1 MSATSAKL
9 LVSEDQVLSTAYS
22 TIAIATVFTA
32 ARFAVRWTQQQR
44 EFQIEDGISIFS
56 WVSFLVMAIL
66 YIVVT
71 PFLYRVDIAVSTG
84 QLYADLLKDSLFV
97 IEIFF
102 ANTIIFWI
110 VLWSVKLSLL
120 FLYRRLFV
128 GLPDQMKWW
137 WAVLIFTILM
147 FIGCVISNLTSCSSM
162 HAWFT
167 PGECSTHRD
176 AIAQVASLYFSFAVD
191 VITDIM
197 IMLLPWKLIWL
208 LRLPFMEKLALS
220 GVFCVGV
227 VCVIMAIIR
236 AVSVG
241 IESRSE
247 NTPSSSWLMLWGLI
261 EAAIAVVVGTLPAFA
276 IFFRSQT
283 HSRRY
288 GSYPNGSDE
297 RAPTRSNHSGSNGI
311 HHPSQKIKL
320 NSINVTRTLEITRSS
335 HSNDMDQDEAP
346 LHNSYAR

>member
-1 MSATSAKL
+1 MSSTAARL
-9 LVSEDQVLSTAYS
+9 LVSKDQVLSTGYS
-22 TIAIATVFTA
+22 TIAITTVFTI
-32 ARFAVRWTQQQR
+32 ARFAVRWTQQKG
-44 EFQIEDGISIFS
+44 ELQIEDGICLFS

-71 PFLYRVDIAVSTG
+71 PALYRVDTAVSTG
-84 QLYADLLKDSLFV
+84 QFYPELLKDSLYV
-97 IEIFF
+97 TEIFF

-137 WAVLIFTILM
+137 WAVLIFTLLM
-147 FIGCVISNLTSCSSM
+147 FIGCVISNFTSCSSM

-176 AIAQVASLYFSFAVD
+176 AVAQVASLYFSFAVD
-191 VITDIM
+191 VITDLM

-208 LRLPFMEKLALS
+208 LRLPFMEKVALG
-220 GVFCVGV
+220 GVFGVGL
-227 VCVIMAIIR
+227 VCVVMAIVR
-236 AVSVG
+236 TVSVG
-241 IESRSE
+241 MESRSD

-261 EAAIAVVVGTLPAFA
+261 ETAIAVVVGTLPAFA
-276 IFFRSQT
+276 IFFRRRQ

-288 GSYPNGSDE
+288 ASYPNDTGE
-297 RAPTRSNHSGSNGI
+297 RAPRGSYRSGSDRI
-311 HHPSQKIKL
+311 YHPAQKIKL
-320 NSINVTRTLEITRSS
+320 NAINVTRTLEITRTS
-335 HSNDMDQDEAP
+335 HSNDMDQDEDP
-346 LHNSYAR
+346 LHNSYGR